1 MVDVK
6 HSVEI
11 NSEPETVFSLVT
23 DIPRKAR
30 LDPNAKVLGV
40 VQETEGP
47 VAIGTTF
54 HYRLVVEGRIADY
67 RSRCTAFE
75 PGKLIETVSDSDPP
89 FTVRVTV
96 EPLSN
101 GARLTQ
107 KESFTVQRIHLRLPT
122 ADGWRGKLLRVLF
135 GNRDAIQQ
143 DPSASRD
150 EEARMEAKL
159 KIRLEKWLE
168 AIKLEL
174 ESQQS
179 RLKA

>member
-1 MVDVK
+1 MVDVE

-11 NSEPETVFSLVT
+11 NADPESVFSLVT
-23 DIPRKAR
+23 DIPRKAQ

-47 VAIGTTF
+47 VAIGTKF
-54 HYRLVVEGRIADY
+54 HYRLVVEGKIAEY
-67 RSRCTAFE
+67 RSQCIAFE
-75 PGKLIETVSDSDPP
+75 PGRLLETVSDSDPP

-96 EPLSN
+96 APSSN

-107 KESFTVQRIHLRLPT
+107 KESFTAQRIHIPLPT

-143 DPSASRD
+143 DPNASRD
-150 EEARMEAKL
+150 EEARMEAKI
-159 KIRLEKWLE
+159 KWRLEKWLE
-168 AIKLEL
+168 AIKQEL
-174 ESQQS
+174 ESQHA
-179 RLKA
+179 RLNA

>member
-1 MVDVK
+1 MVDVEC
-6 HSVEI
+6 SVEI
-11 NSEPETVFSLVT
+11 NTDPETVFSLVT

-30 LDPNAKVLGV
+30 LDHNATVLDV

-47 VAIGTTF
+47 LAIGTTF
-54 HYRLVVEGRIADY
+54 HYRLVIEGRIADY
-67 RSRCTAFE
+67 RSRCTAFN

-96 EPLSN
+96 TPLSN

-107 KESFTVQRIHLRLPT
+107 KESFTVPRIHIPLPT
-122 ADGWRGKLLRVLF
+122 ADGWRGRLLRLLF

-159 KIRLEKWLE
+159 TQRLEKWLD
-168 AIKLEL
+168 AIKQEL
-174 ESQQS
+174 EAQQS
-179 RLKA
+179 GLKA

>member
-1 MVDVK
+1 MVDVE

-11 NSEPETVFSLVT
+11 NTDPETVFSLVT

-30 LDPNAKVLGV
+30 LDPNATVLGV

-54 HYRLVVEGRIADY
+54 HYRLVIEGKIADY

-75 PGKLIETVSDSDPP
+75 PGRMIETLSDSDPP

-96 EPLSN
+96 APSSN

-107 KESFTVQRIHLRLPT
+107 RESFTVPRIHIPLPT
-122 ADGWRGKLLRVLF
+122 ADGWHGRLLRLLF

-150 EEARMEAKL
+150 EEARMVAKL
-159 KIRLEKWLE
+159 KQRLEKWLE
-168 AIKLEL
+168 AIKQEL